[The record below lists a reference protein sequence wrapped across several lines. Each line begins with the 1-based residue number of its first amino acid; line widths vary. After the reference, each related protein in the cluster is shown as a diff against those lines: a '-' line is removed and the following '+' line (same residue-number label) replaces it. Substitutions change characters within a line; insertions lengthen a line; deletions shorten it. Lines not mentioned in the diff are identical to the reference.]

1 MARHPAGVLRS
12 RHPVHSCYQR
22 LEKAAQKGAWFET
35 GMVEQGERVTR
46 DLTIRYAAV
55 LAVLGVLALL
65 SFLAVTGSLS
75 SAEDGLERVSL
86 VGGERALLTRAAFAA
101 NRVVVARAEPDLAA
115 AVALLGSSL
124 DALDRGRPVLVAA
137 ARTLPAQGGRESGE
151 DLAARIERDLAS
163 FQDLG
168 RAVQSRGGALD
179 SEDAGLLA
187 LSAMAE
193 GPLLDTLD
201 GLDLRFRQASEARMR
216 ELMALQGAGL
226 LVALGVLL
234 VSAFG
239 VFHPMVERLRADF
252 SERMEAEGALRDSE
266 QRLRRI
272 LEESPIGVSVSRR
285 RDGRIVFVNARF
297 AEIVGMKPE
306 QILGAPAR
314 DNYIDETQRRAV
326 LADLRR
332 DGRIDGAEVEFRRR
346 DGRPFWSLLT
356 IRSTDFEREPVNLA
370 WIYDITERKAAEQQ
384 IQLAAKVL
392 ETLNEAVLITD
403 AANTIIFVNP
413 AFTRITE
420 YERDEVLGHRPTVL
434 KSGRHDEAF
443 YHDLWQTLLTKGS
456 WSGEI
461 WNRRKSGDLY
471 AEWMSVVVMREAN
484 GLVSHYVA
492 VFSDITHRKEDE
504 ALIWRQ
510 ANYDPLTG
518 LPNRSLFL
526 DRLTQVAG
534 QAQREDKPFA
544 VMFLDL
550 DGFKAV
556 NDRLGHAAGDVL
568 LQQAAER
575 LSRCMRA
582 SDTLARLGG
591 DEFVVILQG
600 IHGRDDP
607 ALVARKLL
615 DQLAQPF
622 LLDGHPAD
630 VRGSIGIALYPD
642 DGLDG
647 AELVTR
653 ADQAMYAVK
662 RRGKNGLLFA
672 ADLSPSPP
680 PAVEPV

>member
-1 MARHPAGVLRS
+1 MA
-12 RHPVHSCYQR
+12 
-22 LEKAAQKGAWFET
+22 
-35 GMVEQGERVTR
+35 EQGERVTR
-46 DLTIRYAAV
+46 DLTIRYVAV
-55 LAVLGVLALL
+55 LVVLGILALL

-75 SAEDGLERVSL
+75 SAEDGLDRVSL
-86 VGGERALLTRAAFAA
+86 VGGERLLLARVAFAA
-101 NRVVVARAEPDLAA
+101 NRVAAAEAEADLAA
-115 AVALLGSSL
+115 GVTLLGTSL
-124 DALDRGRPVLVAA
+124 DAFERDRPALIAA
-137 ARTLPAQGGRESGE
+137 VRELPPAAGRESGE
-151 DLAARIERDLAS
+151 DLAARLDRDLGR
-163 FQDLG
+163 FLDLG
-168 RAVQSRGGALD
+168 RAVQRRGHALGGD
-179 SEDAGLLA
+179 DPALAA
-187 LSAMAE
+187 LSDTAE
-193 GPLLDTLD
+193 GPLLEAFD
-201 GLDLRFRQASEARMR
+201 GLDQRFRQVSQARMR
-216 ELMALQGAGL
+216 EMMALQAAGL

-252 SERMEAEGALRDSE
+252 SERQEAESALRDSE

-297 AEIVGMKPE
+297 AEIVGMKAE

-314 DNYIDETQRRAV
+314 DNYVDETQRRAV

-346 DGRPFWSLLT
+346 DGKPFWSLLT

-384 IQLAAKVL
+384 ILLAAKVL
-392 ETLNEAVLITD
+392 ETLNEAVMITD

-413 AFTRITE
+413 AFSRITE
-420 YERDEVLGHRPTVL
+420 YDRDEVLGHSPALL
-434 KSGRHDEAF
+434 KSGRHDAEF
-443 YHDLWQTLLTKGS
+443 YQEMWHTLLHRGS

-461 WNRRKSGDLY
+461 WNRRKSGDLF
-471 AEWMSVVVMREAN
+471 AEWLSVVMIRDPS

-504 ALIWRQ
+504 AVIWRQ

-526 DRLTQVAG
+526 DRLSQVVG
-534 QAQREDKPFA
+534 QARRESKPFA

-556 NDRLGHAAGDVL
+556 NDRLGHAAGDEL
-568 LQQAAER
+568 LQQAADR
-575 LSRCMRA
+575 LSGCMRA

-600 IHGRDDP
+600 IRGPDEP

-622 LLDGHPAD
+622 LLDGHRAE
-630 VRGSIGIALYPD
+630 VRGSIGVALFPD
-642 DGLDG
+642 DGGDG
-647 AELVTR
+647 QTLLTR

-662 RRGKNGLLFA
+662 RRGKNNVLFA
-672 ADLSPSPP
+672 HEIAAPDSV
-680 PAVEPV
+680 PAEAV

>member
-1 MARHPAGVLRS
+1 
-12 RHPVHSCYQR
+12 
-22 LEKAAQKGAWFET
+22 
-35 GMVEQGERVTR
+35 MVEQGDAVTR

-65 SFLAVTGSLS
+65 SFLTVTGSLS
-75 SAEDGLERVSL
+75 SAETGLERVSL
-86 VGGERALLTRAAFAA
+86 VGGERSVLARLALAAHRVASAPTESERAAAI
-101 NRVVVARAEPDLAA
+101 P
-115 AVALLGSSL
+115 LLESSL
-124 DALDRGRPVLVAA
+124 DAVEQSRPALLAA
-137 ARTLPAQGGRESGE
+137 VRPLPARTGRESGE
-151 DLAARIERDLAS
+151 DLAAQIDLALRQVIES
-163 FQDLG
+163 G
-168 RAVQSRGGALD
+168 RTIRDWNGALEGDD
-179 SEDAGLLA
+179 SALVALLTQV
-187 LSAMAE
+187 E
-193 GPLLDTLD
+193 GPLLDRLD
-201 GLDLRFRQASEARMR
+201 RLDQRFRQISQARMH
-216 ELMALQGAGL
+216 ELMVLQGAGFL
-226 LVALGVLL
+226 LALGVLL
-234 VSAFG
+234 VSAVG
-239 VFHPMVERLRADF
+239 VFHPMVERLRADL
-252 SERMEAEGALRDSE
+252 SERKEAESALRDSE

-272 LEESPIGVSVSRR
+272 LKESPIGVSVSRR
-285 RDGRIVFVNARF
+285 RDGRIVFVNTRF
-297 AEIVGMKPE
+297 AEIIGMKAE

-314 DNYIDETQRRAV
+314 DNYIDETQRRSI

-392 ETLNEAVLITD
+392 ETLNEAVMISD
-403 AANTIIFVNP
+403 AANKIVFINP

-420 YERDEVLGHRPTVL
+420 YERDEVVGRSPALL
-434 KSGRHDEAF
+434 KSGRHDEMF
-443 YHDLWQTLLTKGS
+443 YRDLWQSLLSKGS

-471 AEWMSVVVMREAN
+471 AEWLSVVAMREAN
-484 GLVSHYVA
+484 GLISHYVA

-526 DRLTQVAG
+526 DRLTQVVG
-534 QAQREDKPFA
+534 QARREDKPFA

-568 LQQAAER
+568 LQQAGER
-575 LSRCMRA
+575 LSHCMRGT
-582 SDTLARLGG
+582 DTLARLGG
-591 DEFVVILQG
+591 DEFVAILLG
-600 IHGRDDP
+600 IRGREEP
-607 ALVARKLL
+607 ALVAGKLL
-615 DQLAQPF
+615 EHLSEPF
-622 LLDGHPAD
+622 LLDGRRAE
-630 VRGSIGIALYPD
+630 VRGSIGIALYPE
-642 DGLDG
+642 DGEDG
-647 AELVTR
+647 PTLLTR

-672 ADLSPSPP
+672 ADLV
-680 PAVEPV
+680 VETV